1 MTSVKDLEQSL
12 GGLSVNSRR
21 APLDRKHIAT
31 QQKIWEELVLTTPVS
46 LGKKASSKE
55 RDEKQLSASTLVYGE
70 IRFEPYG
77 VTIEKIKKWYGGLQK
92 PGGVFYDIGSGTGKP
107 TFAAM
112 LLHTF
117 DKAYGVEILEGLHK
131 ISINLQERW
140 EKAIRP
146 SQPKGIQDTDVQFI
160 CGDAVAYDWSDADL
174 CFANSTCFDSKLMQ
188 QLAKNSLRMKKGS
201 FFITFTKELP
211 SNAWKVLESER
222 HNMSWGQ
229 ATVYIQQKIT
239 DPIKESTIK
248 SEEEDK

>member
-1 MTSVKDLEQSL
+1 M
-12 GGLSVNSRR
+12 
-21 APLDRKHIAT
+21 
-31 QQKIWEELVLTTPVS
+31 TTPVS

-55 RDEKQLSASTLVYGE
+55 RDEKELSASTLVYGE

-77 VTIEKIKKWYGGLQK
+77 LTIEKIKKWYGGLQK
-92 PGGVFYDIGSGTGKP
+92 PGGVYYDIGSGTGKP
-107 TFAAM
+107 TFAAC
-112 LLHTF
+112 LLHSF

-131 ISINLQERW
+131 ISCSLQDRW
-140 EKAIRP
+140 DKAIKP
-146 SQPKGIQDTDVQFI
+146 NLPEGQKKTEIKFI
-160 CGDAVAYDWSDADL
+160 LGDAIAYDWSDADL

-188 QLAKNSLRMKKGS
+188 QLAKNSLRMKKGA

-239 DPIKESTIK
+239 DPVEKEPAAA
-248 SEEEDK
+248 DDL